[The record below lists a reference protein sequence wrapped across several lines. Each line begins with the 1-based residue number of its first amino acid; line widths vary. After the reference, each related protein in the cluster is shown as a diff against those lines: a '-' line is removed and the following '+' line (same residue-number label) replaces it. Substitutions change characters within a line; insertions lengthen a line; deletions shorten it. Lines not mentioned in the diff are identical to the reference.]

1 MSLLELDHVEKAY
14 GRGPYRQM
22 ILRDVTLEI
31 ESGEIVAV
39 WGLRRSGRST
49 LLRVAAGIESPDG
62 GVVRF
67 GGRDL
72 SDRRYEVLGGE
83 IAYCRK
89 TFRASEGN
97 VALDHLT
104 VGQLAR
110 GVAPSLAASRA
121 REALERVG
129 AEACAARRPNEL
141 DCEESVRVAIARALA
156 LEPKVLLI
164 DEPTIGV
171 DLLARD
177 GILAVL
183 RSLAEQGLAV
193 MTTTGETTGLSGARA
208 LTLSEGELHGGTR
221 RPLAPVVPLRRSA

>member
-49 LLRVAAGIESPDG
+49 LLRVAAGIEAPDSG
-62 GVVRF
+62 LVRF

-110 GVAPSLAASRA
+110 GVAPALAASRA
-121 REALERVG
+121 HNALERVG
-129 AEACAARRPNEL
+129 AEACATRRPNEL

-183 RSLAEQGLAV
+183 RSLAEEGVAV

-221 RPLAPVVPLRRSA
+221 RPLAPVVPLRRPA